1 MAFRLVQARPKQPST
16 SKGLKSPYG
25 AVHTRCM
32 TVLIFD
38 TETSGLVDRR
48 FEAED
53 PEQPDVV
60 QLAALLCGDGGEV
73 LSTLACLVRPG
84 IKAIE
89 PGAAKVH
96 GITQEKAIAHGLE
109 APAVLSAF
117 GAMVDRAD
125 VLVAHNLAFDALVLR
140 TAWHRA
146 FGADFRER
154 LYGKRAFCTMKAM
167 TPVCKILSGRSRHKT
182 DYKWPKLS
190 ECIDF
195 LFGERLEGAHDAL
208 VDARACARIYF
219 ELQRRKAAGEPS
231 ATPQEAT

>member
-1 MAFRLVQARPKQPST
+1 M
-16 SKGLKSPYG
+16 SKGLKYPYG
-25 AVHTRCM
+25 VVHTRCM

-53 PEQPDVV
+53 PAQPDVV
-60 QLAALLCGDGGEV
+60 QLAALLCGDDGGA

-84 IKAIE
+84 LKAIE
-89 PGAAKVH
+89 AGAAKVH
-96 GITQEKAIAHGLE
+96 GITQEKANVYGLE
-109 APAVLSAF
+109 APAVLAAF